1 MILCL
6 FILALYSFFF
16 SNLMIL
22 NSIHLQ
28 VCVTIVEAQQLH
40 GLNVDPVVRIQ
51 IGEDVKYTSIKQSTN
66 CPYYNEV
73 FLYFLEPDL

>member
-1 MILCL
+1 M
-6 FILALYSFFF
+6 
-16 SNLMIL
+16 N
-22 NSIHLQ
+22 LQ

-40 GLNVDPVVRIQ
+40 GLNVDPVIRIQ

-73 FLYFLEPDL
+73 RHIAMIIIVNVNS